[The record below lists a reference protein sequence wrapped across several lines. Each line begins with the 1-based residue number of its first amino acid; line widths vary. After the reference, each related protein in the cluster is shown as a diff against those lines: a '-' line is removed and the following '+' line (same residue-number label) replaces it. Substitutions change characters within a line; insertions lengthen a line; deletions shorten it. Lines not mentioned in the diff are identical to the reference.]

1 VDEALVSLLK
11 DLGLNDYEARTLYA
25 VFRLR
30 EGDAKTI
37 SGHAEVP
44 RTKIYEILE
53 EFVRRGYVTELDTR
67 PRRYVVS
74 DPLRVLRLMIR
85 EKKEGL
91 ERLEKRVEKIGKL
104 IPVLSESGEV
114 KGNYI
119 LRFKRPEALIGIV
132 GDEVDEQTI
141 VGSTPKSKD
150 LLDRLGGKHV
160 KSPFDFI
167 LTENAIY
174 IPLAP
179 LGEHSRETTV
189 VVFQDPHI
197 LDVFKGWLNERGD
210 IRTRV

>member
-1 VDEALVSLLK
+1 MDEALISLLK

-25 VFRLR
+25 LFRLR

-37 SGHAEVP
+37 SDYSEVP

-74 DPLRVLRLMIR
+74 DPMRVLRLMVR

-91 ERLEKRVEKIGKL
+91 ERLEKRIETIGKL
-104 IPVLSESGEV
+104 IPVASESGEV
-114 KGNYI
+114 RGNYI
-119 LRFKRPEALIGIV
+119 LRFKRAETLIGIV
-132 GDEVDEQTI
+132 GDDVDENTV
-141 VGSTPKSKD
+141 VGSTPKSKE
-150 LLDRLGGKHV
+150 LLDRLRGKHV

-167 LTENAIY
+167 LTEKAIY

-179 LGEHSRETTV
+179 LGEPSRETTV

-197 LDVFKGWLNERGD
+197 VDVFRRWLNERGD
-210 IRTRV
+210 L

>member
-1 VDEALVSLLK
+1 MDEALVSLLR
-11 DLGLNDYEARTLYA
+11 DLGMNDYEARTLYA
-25 VFRLR
+25 LFRLR

-37 SGHAEVP
+37 SEHAEVP

-91 ERLEKRVEKIGKL
+91 ERLEKRIEKIGKL

-119 LRFKRPEALIGIV
+119 LRFKRPETLIGIV
-132 GDEVDEQTI
+132 GDEITAKSI

-150 LLDRLGGKHV
+150 FLDRLDGKHV

-167 LTENAIY
+167 LTEKAIY

-179 LGEHSRETTV
+179 LGEHSREITV

-197 LDVFKGWLNERGD
+197 LDIFKGWLNERGD
-210 IRTRV
+210 L